1 MKLTNLLWLF
11 ADYRELVSV
20 LQEKD
25 RIIRDLETQLANRG
39 PRTIEDLITSY
50 QNDTLQERPFPDG
63 KIPDEMWL
71 TPVDDR

>member
-11 ADYRELVSV
+11 ADYRALVLAV
-20 LQEKD
+20 AEKD
-25 RIIRDLETQLANRG
+25 RIIQDLEAQLLRRPASS
-39 PRTIEDLITSY
+39 IQDLITSY
-50 QNDTLQERPFPDG
+50 QNETLAEQPFPDG